1 VNRSS
6 KTPAASV
13 LAAIIRLLI
22 ALVRELAPTVLFF
35 FVAFLMIF
43 VMFRLFAQKYSIEFS
58 ALSKAAI
65 GALIL
70 GKVIPLLEW
79 SGSRYSFGTHRRI
92 VVIASK
98 TIVYGLVV
106 TVLATAEKIFHGIRE
121 TGSLHGGISAVIA
134 NANLDRFFG
143 LVLLFSLVVGSY
155 LLLQE
160 IERAMGKGALLRLLF
175 ARPHL
180 KAGGNASVRPTGA
193 PNDD

>member
-1 VNRSS
+1 MNRCSE
-6 KTPAASV
+6 TPTASV
-13 LAAIIRLLI
+13 LAALFRRLI

-79 SGSRYSFGTHRRI
+79 SGSRYSFATHRRI
-92 VVIASK
+92 VVIALK

-106 TVLATAEKIFHGIRE
+106 IVLASGEKIFHGMRE
-121 TGSLHGGISAVIA
+121 TGSLQGGISAVIA
-134 NANLDRFFG
+134 YASLDRFFG

-160 IERAMGKGALLRLLF
+160 IDRAMGNGALLRLLF
-175 ARPHL
+175 ARPLL
-180 KAGGNASVRPTGA
+180 KADGKASVRPTESRK
-193 PNDD
+193 

>member
-1 VNRSS
+1 
-6 KTPAASV
+6 V

-155 LLLQE
+155 LLQE

-180 KAGGNASVRPTGA
+180 KAGGNASVRPTAA